1 MRDLRAAVTLARVLL
16 RYACRFPEN
25 SFMAI
30 NVLCISGS
38 LRSGSYNSHLLDHLA
53 GYLPPTCKRD
63 VLLPGDVALPLFSE
77 DIEGDPRLRE
87 KVGQLH
93 RRFSSCRALI
103 VATPEYN
110 GQMTAYLKNMI
121 DWVSRLAYI
130 DPQFS
135 NPFMDKPLLLCSAS
149 TGSSGGMAG
158 VAPARALFGYVGA
171 LVLGGAVCVPY
182 ADQKWSDLG
191 YMFDDP
197 FEGYIAA
204 SVARLTSVAAVPR
217 T

>member
-1 MRDLRAAVTLARVLL
+1 M
-16 RYACRFPEN
+16 
-25 SFMAI
+25 
-30 NVLCISGS
+30 NVLCVSGS
-38 LRSGSYNSHLLDHLA
+38 LRRNSHNGHLLDHLA
-53 GYLPPTCKRD
+53 GYLPQTCRRE
-63 VLLPGDVALPLFSE
+63 VLLPKDAELPLFNE
-77 DIEGDPRLRE
+77 DIEGDARMRE
-87 KVGQLH
+87 KVAHLH

-130 DPQFS
+130 DPKFT
-135 NPFMDKPLLLCSAS
+135 NPFIDKPLLLCSAS

-158 VAPARALFGYVGA
+158 IAPARALFGYVGA

-182 ADQKWSDLG
+182 ADQKWSEFG
-191 YMFDDP
+191 YMFDDS

-204 SVARLTSVAAVPR
+204 SVARLASVAAMPR